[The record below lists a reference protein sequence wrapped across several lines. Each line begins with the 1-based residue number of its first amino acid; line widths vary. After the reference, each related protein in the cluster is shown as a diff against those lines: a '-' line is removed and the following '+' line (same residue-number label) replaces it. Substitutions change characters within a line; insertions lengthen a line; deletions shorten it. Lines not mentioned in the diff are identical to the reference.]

1 MRRLATTA
9 VLCAALS
16 LTACTDDDASASS
29 NGSKTLEP
37 PAPTSTKAS
46 AEEDEPEN
54 DRNER
59 GLHERKLGD
68 KAWILWGG
76 EDAVA
81 FTLNSVEIDPACH
94 EWGEKPKDGHTL
106 LLDVS
111 VATGEYEQ
119 ANDLAML
126 TLTATSFAE
135 LGSDGVTHQ
144 ADMGFCTDQEQGLPF
159 QFGKNQ
165 KYQGKIEIVVPEAS
179 GTLILNSMVDGGWEW
194 TYPTK

>member
-16 LTACTDDDASASS
+16 LTACTDDDASAS
-29 NGSKTLEP
+29 NTSKTLEP
-37 PAPTSTKAS
+37 PAPATTETS
-46 AEEDEPEN
+46 AEEDNEPED

-59 GLHERKLGD
+59 GLNPKKLGD
-68 KAWILWGG
+68 KAWISWHD
-76 EDAVA
+76 EEAVA
-81 FTLNSVEIDPACH
+81 FTINSVEIDPACH
-94 EWGEKPKDGHTL
+94 EWGEKPEDGHTL

-119 ANDLAML
+119 ANSLAML
-126 TLTATSFAE
+126 ALTATSFAE
-135 LGSDGVTHQ
+135 LDSDGVTHQ
-144 ADMGFCTDQEQGLPF
+144 ANMGFCTDPEQALPF

-165 KYQGKIEIVVPEAS
+165 KYRGKIEIVVPEVS
-179 GTLILNSMVDGGWEW
+179 GTLILNSVVDGGWEW